1 MGARANIQPEIHDQ
15 GLFLRPWRATDAD
28 AVHRAC
34 QDPAIQRWTQV
45 PSPYLPEHA
54 RYYVT
59 ELSAAAWERG
69 TGAHFAVVD
78 PDSGDLL
85 ASCGL
90 VTIDRVLS
98 SAEVGY
104 WTAPWA
110 RGRGV
115 ATRATRAVSR
125 WAFDGLGM
133 RRVVWQA
140 AVGNHASRLV
150 ALRAGFRIEGYLRLA
165 DGGVDAWVGSL
176 LPGAPMDPVLDEL
189 VVRRARLFDGE
200 QPVLTVKGGLRL
212 RPPEA
217 RDFDAMVEACRDP
230 ESVRWTTVPDPY
242 DRTHAED
249 FALRITPTR
258 WGRGE
263 GAIYAIAD
271 PDGSWVGA
279 IDLIVSAHDPLV
291 AEIGFLAAPGVRGR
305 GYTTAALSAICEWGF
320 RSLGLAR
327 IVWRAHV
334 GNVASRRVAEKAGFT
349 IEGTQRA
356 GLAHRGERKDAWVG
370 GLVP

>member
-1 MGARANIQPEIHDQ
+1 VNGQPEINDQ
-15 GLFLRPWRATDAD
+15 GLVLRPWRAEDAE

-34 QDPAIQRWTQV
+34 QDPAIQRWTRV

-54 RYYVT
+54 RYFVT
-59 ELSAAAWERG
+59 EHCAAAWEAG
-69 TGAHFAVVD
+69 TGAHFAVTD
-78 PDSGDLL
+78 PDTGDLL

-125 WAFDGLGM
+125 WAFQGLGL

-150 ALRAGFRIEGYLRLA
+150 ALRVGFRVEGYLRLA
-165 DGGVDAWVGSL
+165 DDGMDGWVGAL
-176 LPGAPMDPVLDEL
+176 LPGDPMDPVIDEW
-189 VVRRARLFDGE
+189 VVRRARLFAGA
-200 QPVLTVKGGLRL
+200 QPVLAADGGLRL
-212 RPPEA
+212 RLPEA
-217 RDFDAMVEACRDP
+217 RDFDAIVDACRDP

-242 DRTHAED
+242 EQAHAED
-249 FALRITPTR
+249 FALRITPTK
-258 WGRGE
+258 WARGE
-263 GAIYAIAD
+263 GVVYAIAD
-271 PDGSWVGA
+271 RDDDWAGS
-279 IDLIVSAHDPLV
+279 IDLTISADDPRV
-291 AEIGFLAAPGVRGR
+291 AEVGFLAAPRVRGL
-305 GYTTAALSAICEWGF
+305 GYTPAALSALCEWGF
-320 RSLGLAR
+320 GALGLAR

-334 GNVASRRVAEKAGFT
+334 GNLASRRVAEKAGFT
-349 IEGTQRA
+349 IEGTQLG

-370 GLVP
+370 GLLP

>member
-1 MGARANIQPEIHDQ
+1 MGARASIQPEINDQ
-15 GLFLRPWRATDAD
+15 GLILRPWRVEDAD

-34 QDPAIQRWTQV
+34 QDPAIQRWTRV
-45 PSPYLPEHA
+45 PSPYLLEHA
-54 RYYVT
+54 HYFIT
-59 ELSAAAWERG
+59 EHSRAAWETG
-69 TGAHFAVVD
+69 TGAPFAVVE
-78 PDSGDLL
+78 PDTGDLL

-90 VTIDRVLS
+90 VSIDHVLS

-125 WAFDGLGM
+125 WAFDDLGL

-150 ALRAGFRIEGYLRLA
+150 ALRAGFRVEGHLRLA
-165 DGGVDAWVGSL
+165 DDGLDGWVGSL
-176 LPGAPMDPVLDEL
+176 LPGDTLDPVIDEW
-189 VVRRARLFDGE
+189 VIRRARLFNGA
-200 QPVLTVKGGLRL
+200 QPVLTATGGLRL

-217 RDFDAMVEACRDP
+217 RDFDAIVEACRDP

-242 DRTHAED
+242 ERAHAED
-249 FALRITPTR
+249 FALRITPAK

-263 GAIYAIAD
+263 GVVYAIAD
-271 PDGSWVGA
+271 PDGAWSGS
-279 IDLIVSAHDPLV
+279 IDLTISADDPLAGEV
-291 AEIGFLAAPGVRGR
+291 GFLAAPWVRGR
-305 GYTTAALSAICEWGF
+305 GYTTAALAAICAWGF

-334 GNVASRRVAEKAGFT
+334 GNLASRRVAEKAGFT
-349 IEGTQRA
+349 MEGTQLG

>member
-1 MGARANIQPEIHDQ
+1 VGARASNQPAIHDQ
-15 GLFLRPWRATDAD
+15 GLVLRPWQVEDAE
-28 AVHRAC
+28 AVRRAC
-34 QDPAIQRWTQV
+34 QDPAIQRWTRV

-54 RYYVT
+54 RYFVT
-59 ELSAAAWERG
+59 EHTAAAWEGG
-69 TGAHFAVVD
+69 TGAHFAVAD
-78 PDSGDLL
+78 PDTGDLL

-125 WAFDGLGM
+125 WAFDSLGL

-150 ALRAGFRIEGYLRLA
+150 ALRAGFRVEGFLRLA
-165 DGGVDAWVGSL
+165 EEGADGWVGSL
-176 LPGAPMDPVLDEL
+176 RPSDPTDPVLDEW
-189 VVRRARLFDGE
+189 VVRRARLFNGA
-200 QPVLTVKGGLRL
+200 QPVLAAKGGLRL

-217 RDFDAMVEACRDP
+217 RDFDAMVDACRDP

-249 FALRITPTR
+249 FALRITPTK

-263 GAIYAIAD
+263 GVVYAVAA
-271 PDGSWVGA
+271 PDGAWSGS
-279 IDLIVSAHDPLV
+279 IDLTISADDPLV
-291 AEIGFLAAPGVRGR
+291 GEVGFLAAPWVRGR
-305 GYTTAALSAICEWGF
+305 GYTTAALAALSEWGF

-327 IVWRAHV
+327 IVWRAQV
-334 GNVASRRVAEKAGFT
+334 GNVASRRVAEKAGFVV
-349 IEGTQRA
+349 EGTQHG
-356 GLAHRGERKDAWVG
+356 GLTHRGERKDAWVG